1 MRQQE
6 KLRRQ
11 TYVNSEK
18 EEVMMQ
24 YLKEQEKERGEINK
38 RVLKRQ
44 TWKKMMEDNLRT
56 EKAKKDEE
64 MEKEKKTQH
73 LVA

>member
-1 MRQQE
+1 
-6 KLRRQ
+6 
-11 TYVNSEK
+11 
-18 EEVMMQ
+18 MMQ